1 MKKLLALVLWALIC
15 PQIVFAQGPQRLCY
29 TTDGQN
35 CITVSPTTPL
45 PVANSSSSTGGAT
58 VSSAIAP
65 ATPAGVNLKATTGTL
80 YGIQATT
87 IQATPVYI
95 KFYNSASAPTCGS
108 GTPIARIMVPAAL
121 KSTAK
126 RLPAAKLI
134 TPAVPTNE
142 PFCTVLAVAFKLK
155 ADDKRSVPAPGA
167 SVPVSLVT

>member
-108 GTPIARIMVPAAL
+108 GTPIARIMVPAA
-121 KSTAK
+121 STAANGAGTNIMY
-126 RLPAAKLI
+126 PAGINFSSGIGYCVTGALADNDTTAI
-134 TPAVPTNE
+134 T
-142 PFCTVLAVAFKLK
+142 
-155 ADDKRSVPAPGA
+155 A
-167 SVPVSLVT
+167 SNTIVNIQYK